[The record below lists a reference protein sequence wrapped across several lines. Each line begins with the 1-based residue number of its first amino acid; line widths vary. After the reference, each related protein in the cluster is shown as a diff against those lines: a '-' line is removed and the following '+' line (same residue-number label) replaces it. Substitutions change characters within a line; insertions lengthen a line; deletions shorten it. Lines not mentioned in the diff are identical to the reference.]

1 MLWRRWRVWYG
12 YNLYLIW
19 KHYSTYTSNSTHFCG
34 LTLPVG
40 YNSLQVIK
48 SRCAKSIIALMKL
61 LVNNF
66 ILQTIKKKLY
76 IEMHLLLCATSP
88 ESAFFLSFF
97 QVINSSWLQLRLQ
110 TVQDSWRLCWGTR
123 YEALRTWWTETETFL
138 QTLVAA
144 LPPAASGITAGICS
158 LKVSDDETTANMYKV
173 NKFVLTRLLRVSLTL
188 FWWILLSK
196 KWTTAS
202 LLCENCCLVT
212 SPHPLWNW

>member
-61 LVNNF
+61 LVNNL

-88 ESAFFLSFF
+88 ESTFFLSFF
-97 QVINSSWLQLRLQ
+97 FPGYKFIVVTTAITNSSRL
-110 TVQDSWRLCWGTR
+110 L
-123 YEALRTWWTETETFL
+123 EALLGNQVWSLEDMMDRNWDI
-138 QTLVAA
+138 
-144 LPPAASGITAGICS
+144 PADTGRCSPCS
-158 LKVSDDETTANMYKV
+158 LQHYSWN
-173 NKFVLTRLLRVSLTL
+173 L
-188 FWWILLSK
+188 FTKGVWRRN
-196 KWTTAS
+196 
-202 LLCENCCLVT
+202 NCKHV
-212 SPHPLWNW
+212 